1 MGKKTL
7 IYIIIGWCLLTII
20 KYYFIPYFIAFLLWA
35 LLSFTFLGFAITQ
48 VLKIVWE
55 WKSLAKLRII
65 KFLVFSILFYLTFN
79 QSPFNRLIEKA
90 DWSIQYKRR
99 MAIVDKV
106 KSGELNP
113 NGNHNNGLC
122 KLPYEFPV
130 VSHGGNDILIGKSSD
145 SEELIVKFWIFRN
158 FFEAPSIYFV
168 YTTNEK
174 KINELEER
182 VARDPKN
189 NWRIE
194 ENWYRTFGE

>member
-1 MGKKTL
+1 
-7 IYIIIGWCLLTII
+7 
-20 KYYFIPYFIAFLLWA
+20 
-35 LLSFTFLGFAITQ
+35 
-48 VLKIVWE
+48 
-55 WKSLAKLRII
+55 
-65 KFLVFSILFYLTFN
+65 
-79 QSPFNRLIEKA
+79 
-90 DWSIQYKRR
+90 